1 MKVTI
6 KDVAERANVSIA
18 TVSRVFNKS
27 GSVTDETRH
36 RVLTIARDLRYTPN
50 ASARSLST
58 SKTDTVGLLLPDLY
72 GEFFS
77 EVIRGA
83 DQTVQQHHHH
93 LLVSS
98 SHNNRSEIEAAL
110 RVMRGRVDGLVI
122 MSPHIDA
129 ATLNAN
135 LPKSLPVVLLNCYV
149 RDSSFDSLNI
159 DNFGGANQMVKHLI
173 QHHHAR
179 IAIIKGTEQNYD
191 AEERLS
197 GYRTAVR
204 EANLETSPDLEF
216 SGDFTEEAGFEAA
229 KKILHL
235 QNRPTAIF
243 ASNDSMA
250 IGAISALRES
260 GVHVPEE
267 MAVAGFDDI
276 PISRFMKPGLSS
288 VHVPISNLGVLAM
301 EHLFA
306 AVTEKDN
313 YIKKQDIITTELV
326 VRESCG
332 IHETNNNDD

>member
-1 MKVTI
+1 
-6 KDVAERANVSIA
+6 
-18 TVSRVFNKS
+18 
-27 GSVTDETRH
+27 
-36 RVLTIARDLRYTPN
+36 
-50 ASARSLST
+50 
-58 SKTDTVGLLLPDLY
+58 
-72 GEFFS
+72 S

-83 DQTVQQHHHH
+83 DQTVQQYHHH

-129 ATLNAN
+129 ETLNAN

-149 RDSSFDSLNI
+149 KDSSFDSLNI
-159 DNFGGANQMVKHLI
+159 DNIGGAHQMVKHLI
-173 QHHHAR
+173 QHRHKR

-191 AEERLS
+191 AEERLN
-197 GYRTAVR
+197 GYRAALH
-204 EANLETSPDLEF
+204 EAKVEASAELEF
-216 SGDFTEEAGFEAA
+216 SGNFTEEAGFEAA
-229 KKILHL
+229 KKILTL
-235 QNRPTAIF
+235 PSRPTAIF

-260 GVHVPEE
+260 GFRVPEE

-276 PISRFMKPGLSS
+276 PIARFMKPGLTS
-288 VHVPISNLGVLAM
+288 VHVPISNLGVRAM

-306 AVTEKDN
+306 AVTEKEN
-313 YIKKQDIITTELV
+313 HIRKQDIIATELV

-332 IHETNNNDD
+332 IHETHHDD